1 MKRGNN
7 PLVLCLFG
15 ILPVVWLG
23 LLIAP
28 AAGGGLPEILAR
40 FPAAMNDPFKIELC
54 GDSLKTVLV
63 LLCVYGL
70 AIGVYLSSRRN
81 YRRGEEHGSAKWG
94 NARAVNKKYQAANPE
109 ENKILT
115 QNVRMGFFFVLV
127 VVLVFFLDSIF
138 VVSITLDSV
147 FVSAFVGS
155 TDFSA
160 VTNSDLGSDFFIILP
175 LVKVDTFFNFLGISS
190 FPKDPDIN
198 FNLPD
203 FIERLN

>member
-70 AIGVYLSSRRN
+70 AIGAATTAGVRN
-81 YRRGEEHGSAKWG
+81 T
-94 NARAVNKKYQAANPE
+94 AR
-109 ENKILT
+109 
-115 QNVRMGFFFVLV
+115 QNGAMQE
-127 VVLVFFLDSIF
+127 
-138 VVSITLDSV
+138 
-147 FVSAFVGS
+147 
-155 TDFSA
+155 
-160 VTNSDLGSDFFIILP
+160 P
-175 LVKVDTFFNFLGISS
+175 
-190 FPKDPDIN
+190 
-198 FNLPD
+198 
-203 FIERLN
+203 

>member
-115 QNVRMGFFFVLV
+115 QNVRMGFDGKKHRRSLNTV
-127 VVLVFFLDSIF
+127 VVG
-138 VVSITLDSV
+138 
-147 FVSAFVGS
+147 GS
-155 TDFSA
+155 GAGKTRFYA
-160 VTNSDLGSDFFIILP
+160 KP
-175 LVKVDTFFNFLGISS
+175 
-190 FPKDPDIN
+190 
-198 FNLPD
+198 NLPMPTQAAD
-203 FIERLN
+203 LSNTARRLYPLSTAFQEIQNYISL

>member
-109 ENKILT
+109 EN
-115 QNVRMGFFFVLV
+115 
-127 VVLVFFLDSIF
+127 
-138 VVSITLDSV
+138 
-147 FVSAFVGS
+147 
-155 TDFSA
+155 
-160 VTNSDLGSDFFIILP
+160 
-175 LVKVDTFFNFLGISS
+175 
-190 FPKDPDIN
+190 
-198 FNLPD
+198 
-203 FIERLN
+203 